1 MNFINFNF
9 LDNHPFFKEA
19 QIHSMIN
26 SLLDELKISFSS
38 CELIKRDSLSYD
50 LLFDNSF
57 DYISKIELDL
67 VNKTPIVSFKSNI
80 LLESD
85 FKNFID
91 LFTKKIDIILHN
103 KSVSTFYIATTINI
117 HNEINYTVCIFSG
130 NCTFISYITKTD
142 FINKNY
148 FKLKESFSKTKIC
161 KKLYPDYTSDEIVE
175 NFDSIATLISIVNI

>member
-1 MNFINFNF
+1 MNFINFN
-9 LDNHPFFKEA
+9 LLNNHPFFKDDII
-19 QIHSMIN
+19 QSLIIR
-26 SLLDELKISFSS
+26 LLDELKISFSS

-148 FKLKESFSKTKIC
+148 FKLKESFSKTQIC